1 MNLLKNLKI
10 RTKLLLSFSI
20 IVIIIFLVGS
30 VGIIYTKQI
39 NENGEKMY
47 NYNMYSINELHQMK
61 ENLLSIRSELQGLVF
76 IRGNQNDKKNRI
88 DAIEKYAKENIVVID
103 NYDKLQLSTEARG
116 IWDNFKKQSEQYRL
130 LREES
135 INFVKINN
143 YDGAEEH
150 WPQVQKM
157 REQMFES
164 LDKLLVINNDMAKA
178 SDSENTQLYN
188 TSSKIIYSCIIG
200 GLLISTLLG
209 LGLSIYMT
217 NSIKKGLIFAEAIGN
232 GDLSKEIDLDSKDEL
247 GQLAIALNNAKEN
260 IKEMVQEIMKGSEEI
275 SASSEE
281 LSATVEEIASK
292 LEIVNENT
300 SEIVKETQEASATT
314 EEISASVQEVNAG
327 VNELTN
333 RATDGSNESLSI
345 KERAEII
352 REKGVNSKK
361 SAEIL
366 YIAKQDNILNA
377 IKEGQIV
384 SEISVMADSI
394 AQISQQTNLL
404 SLNAA
409 IEAARA
415 GEQGKGFA
423 VVAGEIKKLAEQSS
437 ENVKN
442 IQDIIM
448 KVKNAF
454 EYLSTNAKDVLEFV
468 DKDVRQDYE
477 LLVQTGNS
485 YGDDAVFVSKMS
497 EDMAAMTEEINA
509 TMEEI
514 GKVVQNVASSAQ
526 NTSSRSMDILSSI
539 SETTQVM
546 EQVSITAENQANI
559 AEKLNTLV
567 QKFNL

>member
-200 GLLISTLLG
+200 GLLISILLG
-209 LGLSIYMT
+209 LILSIYMT

-247 GQLAIALNNAKEN
+247 GQLAIALNNAKGN

-275 SASSEE
+275 NASSEE

-300 SEIVKETQEASATT
+300 GEIVKETQEASATT

-333 RATDGSNESLSI
+333 RATEGSNESLSI
-345 KERAEII
+345 KERAETI
-352 REKGVNSKK
+352 REKGVKSKK
-361 SAEIL
+361 SAENL
-366 YIAKQDNILNA
+366 YIDKQNNILNA
-377 IKEGQIV
+377 IKEGQV
-384 SEISVMADSI
+384 VAEISVMADSI

-526 NTSSRSMDILSSI
+526 NTSSRSMEILSSI
-539 SETTQVM
+539 SETTQAM